1 MGLGK
6 NLGLL
11 QHDFNHFSK
20 VVMEMCLFWGCF
32 ESVLGSDGGPLSY
45 KHAALPIWVWMRLNE
60 ESDWV

>member
-45 KHAALPIWVWMRLNE
+45 KHAGLPPWVWMRLNE